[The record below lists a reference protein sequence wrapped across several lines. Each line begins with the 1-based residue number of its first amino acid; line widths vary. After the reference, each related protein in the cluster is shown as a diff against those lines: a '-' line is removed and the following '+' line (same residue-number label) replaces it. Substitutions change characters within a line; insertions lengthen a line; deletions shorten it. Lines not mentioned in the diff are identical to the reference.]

1 MHPDMMKHLI
11 LTVSLL
17 LGLLLPTACT
27 DTAEQASDRE
37 PMLTLTFETSA
48 ARLTSRTTLAS
59 SDPVQHVSHVQLYI
73 YKGVTADA
81 PCILSRDVNW
91 AQPTG
96 ATAQQSFALP
106 LSVFSPDGTTTYT
119 FLAVGLDGDAGSTE
133 GSAYAYGLPDA
144 VGVGSTLGEAVARLA
159 SGRTATDMAH
169 AELFAGTAILQV
181 QPGTD
186 NAVTIDLFRRVAGV
200 QVYVTDI
207 PTDVTRLQLLLH
219 MDQHSEVPLCRQED
233 AADGTLLDHGTAQL
247 DGSSVLLDIPVTD
260 ETKQGQTLSGTSLT
274 KQEGSV
280 IGAAYLLP
288 IEAPPSADA
297 STLVLQAYKGTSL
310 YRTYRVA
317 LGHGA
322 TRTFRYPLRANCF
335 YAIGVLN
342 SKENEPASL
351 GEAESDITIE
361 VEPNFEKDHE
371 YDIQ

>member
-27 DTAEQASDRE
+27 DTAEQTSDHE
-37 PMLTLTFETSA
+37 PLLTLTFETSA

-59 SDPVQHVSHVQLYI
+59 SDNVQHVSHVQLYI
-73 YKGVTADA
+73 YKGTTADA
-81 PCILSRDVNW
+81 PCILSRNVNW
-91 AQPTG
+91 TQPTG
-96 ATAQQSFALP
+96 ATAQQAFSIP

-119 FLAVGLDGDAGSTE
+119 FLAVGLDGNADDAE
-133 GSAYAYGLPDA
+133 GSFYAYGLPDA
-144 VGVGSTLGEAVARLA
+144 ITVGSTLAEAVARLA
-159 SGRTATDMAH
+159 SGRTANDMAH
-169 AELFAGTAILQV
+169 AELFAGTASLTV
-181 QPGTD
+181 QPNRD
-186 NAVTIDLFRRVAGV
+186 NAVTIDLFRRVAGA

-219 MDQHSEVPLCRQED
+219 TDQHSEVPLCRKAD
-233 AADGTLLDHGTAQL
+233 AADGTFLDHGTARL
-247 DGSSVLLDIPVTD
+247 GGSSVLLDIPVTD
-260 ETKQGQTLSGTSLT
+260 EAKQGRTLNGTTLV

-280 IGAAYLLP
+280 LGAAYMLP
-288 IEAPPSADA
+288 LEAPQDADA
-297 STLVLQAYKGTSL
+297 STLVLRAYKGASL

-317 LGHGA
+317 LSQESVH
-322 TRTFRYPLRANCF
+322 TYRYPLRANCF
-335 YAIGVLN
+335 YTIGVLN
-342 SKENEPASL
+342 SKENEPLSL